1 MERDAT
7 MDYDIIVVGGGPTGF
22 VTALGL
28 AQAGLKI
35 CVVEAEE
42 EIPDGPRAAVY
53 HWSVLDGL
61 ERLGIREEAERIGF
75 AKRDYM
81 WLVKQTGEQIRYD
94 LSVLEGH
101 TAFPYNIHLGQDQL
115 AAIARDRLEQMP
127 NADIR
132 FDTSFVTL
140 AQDEDSVRVAIEGP
154 EGREFL
160 ACRYV
165 VGADGAGSLV
175 RKTLGLGFAGMT
187 WPERFVAT
195 NVWHDFEAHGYDLT
209 TMVIDDQWGAV
220 IVKLTEGGLWRCTY
234 MEDAALPERSLLNRV
249 PAAYRNLLADGE
261 YRLERAA
268 PYRMH
273 QRCADTFRKGRVV
286 LVGDAAHVTNP
297 TGGYGL
303 TSGLFDA
310 FALWPALAAVILDGA
325 GPALLDDYS
334 EERRRIFLER
344 TSPRAVANKQLVFHA
359 WDNGPQLEV
368 ALDGLRAMA
377 RDADARLQ
385 ALWFVKTLEG
395 GVPSSK
401 LR

>member
-1 MERDAT
+1 M
-7 MDYDIIVVGGGPTGF
+7 
-22 VTALGL
+22 
-28 AQAGLKI
+28 
-35 CVVEAEE
+35 VEAEE
-42 EIPDGPRAAVY
+42 EIPSSPRAAVY

-81 WLVKQTGEQIRYD
+81 WLVKKTGEEIRYD

-101 TAFPYNIHLGQDQL
+101 TAFPYNIHLGQDRL
-115 AAIARDRLEQMP
+115 AAIARDRLEKMP
-127 NADIR
+127 NAEIR

-140 AQDEDSVRVAIEGP
+140 AQDDDSVRVAIEGP
-154 EGREFL
+154 DGREFL

-175 RKTLGLGFAGMT
+175 RKALGLTFDGMT

-195 NVWHDFEAHGYDLT
+195 NLRHDFEAHGYDLT

-220 IVKLTEGGLWRCTY
+220 IVKLTEDGLWRCTY
-234 MEDAALPERSLLNRV
+234 MEDAALPERSFMDRL
-249 PAAYRNLLADGE
+249 PAAYDQLLVGNAQQRRE
-261 YRLERAA
+261 YQLDQAA
-268 PYRMH
+268 PYKMH
-273 QRCADTFRKGRVV
+273 QRCAETFRKGRVV
-286 LVGDAAHVTNP
+286 LAGDAAHVTNP

-310 FALWPALAAVILDGA
+310 FALWPTLAAVILDGA
-325 GPALLDDYS
+325 DPALLDRYS
-334 EERRRIFLER
+334 ADRKRTFLER

-359 WDNGPQLEV
+359 WDNGPQLET

-377 RDADARLQ
+377 RDPDARLK
-385 ALWFVKTLEG
+385 ALWFVKTLESEA
-395 GVPSSK
+395 PSAAAQS
-401 LR
+401 R